1 MIGALV
7 LRGDNIGMSDIDPN
21 YKSNIVYQ
29 LEDKIPPRTAAF
41 VGIQHVMAM
50 FVGVITMP
58 LVVCGVL
65 KFSATDTA
73 YLVSMGLFIS
83 GISTIIQTRGIG
95 PIGSRLLAIQGTSFA
110 FLSPLILAGKTGG
123 MPLMIGMSLCG
134 APVEAILS
142 VFLPKLRKVFTPVV
156 TGLVVLLIGASLV
169 PVGMRTI
176 AQGLN
181 ASAPPWAGVAIAC
194 FVLLLVLLMNSFHRP
209 WSRMAAVPVSLGAG
223 WLICLVLGYTKHVA
237 VAETGSWIVMPIPF
251 KYGLAFNA
259 EYLLPFIFVYIITTL
274 ESIGDITAT
283 SQLSLQPISG
293 PLYWKRIRGGVLAD
307 SVNSFL
313 AATFNTFPNTTFA
326 QNNGVIQLTGVASRR
341 VGYWVGGILAFLGL
355 FPSVGRLIA
364 MIPGPVLGAVTLLL
378 FGMVAT
384 AGIRILQQI
393 ELNHRNLLIVATSLS
408 LGLGVEAVPQ
418 VIEPLPEILRLLLS
432 SAVTTGGVVALILNT
447 LMPQVP
453 AAPAPEQ
460 AAQLDVAAA
469 G

>member
-1 MIGALV
+1 
-7 LRGDNIGMSDIDPN
+7 MSEIDPGHEP
-21 YKSNIVYQ
+21 NIVYQ
-29 LEDKIPPRTAAF
+29 LEDKIPARTAAF

-58 LVVCGVL
+58 LVVCGAL
-65 KFSATDTA
+65 KFSLTDTA

-123 MPLMIGMSLCG
+123 MALMIGMSLCG
-134 APVEAILS
+134 APVEAVLS

-156 TGLVVLLIGASLV
+156 TGVVVLLIGASLV

-194 FVLLLVLLMNSFHRP
+194 FVLALVLSMNAFHRP
-209 WSRMAAVPVSLGAG
+209 WSRMAAVPVSLGVG
-223 WLICLVLGYTKHVA
+223 WLICLALGYTKHVP
-237 VAETGSWIVMPIPF
+237 VADPGSWIILPIPF
-251 KYGLAFNA
+251 KYGLAFKA
-259 EYLLPFIFVYIITTL
+259 EFLLPFIFVYIITTL

-293 PLYWKRIRGGVLAD
+293 PTYWKRIRGGVLAD
-307 SVNSFL
+307 SFNSFL
-313 AATFNTFPNTTFA
+313 AAIFNTFPNTTFA

-355 FPSVGRLIA
+355 FPFIGRLIA

-384 AGIRILQQI
+384 AGVRILQQI
-393 ELNHRNLLIVATSLS
+393 KLNHRNLLIVATSLS
-408 LGLGVEAVPQ
+408 LGLGVEAVPE
-418 VIEPLPEILRLLLS
+418 VIQPLPETLRLLFS
-432 SAVTTGGVVALILNT
+432 SAVTTGGVVALLLNT
-447 LMPQVP
+447 LMPEVP
-453 AAPAPEQ
+453 AAEASKR
-460 AAQLDVAAA
+460 AARLDTAAA

>member
-1 MIGALV
+1 
-7 LRGDNIGMSDIDPN
+7 
-21 YKSNIVYQ
+21 
-29 LEDKIPPRTAAF
+29 
-41 VGIQHVMAM
+41 
-50 FVGVITMP
+50 
-58 LVVCGVL
+58 
-65 KFSATDTA
+65 
-73 YLVSMGLFIS
+73 
-83 GISTIIQTRGIG
+83 
-95 PIGSRLLAIQGTSFA
+95 
-110 FLSPLILAGKTGG
+110 
-123 MPLMIGMSLCG
+123 
-134 APVEAILS
+134 
-142 VFLPKLRKVFTPVV
+142 
-156 TGLVVLLIGASLV
+156 
-169 PVGMRTI
+169 VGMRTI

-194 FVLLLVLLMNSFHRP
+194 FVLLLVLMMNSFRRP
-209 WSRMAAVPVSLGAG
+209 WSRMAAVPVSLGVG
-223 WLICLVLGYTKHVA
+223 WLICLALGYTKHVA

-251 KYGLAFNA
+251 KYGLAFRP
-259 EYLLPFIFVYIITTL
+259 EFLLPFIFVYVITTL

-307 SVNSFL
+307 SFNSFL
-313 AATFNTFPNTTFA
+313 AAIFNTFPNTTFA

-355 FPSVGRLIA
+355 FPSIGRLMA

-393 ELNHRNLLIVATSLS
+393 ELNHRNLLVVAASLS
-408 LGLGVEAVPQ
+408 LGLGVEAVPE
-418 VIEPLPEILRLLLS
+418 VIQPLPGILRLLFS

-453 AAPAPEQ
+453 AASASEQ

-469 G
+469 RLTD

>member
-1 MIGALV
+1 
-7 LRGDNIGMSDIDPN
+7 
-21 YKSNIVYQ
+21 
-29 LEDKIPPRTAAF
+29 
-41 VGIQHVMAM
+41 
-50 FVGVITMP
+50 
-58 LVVCGVL
+58 
-65 KFSATDTA
+65 
-73 YLVSMGLFIS
+73 MGLFIS
-83 GISTIIQTRGIG
+83 GIATIIQTRGIG

-110 FLSPLILAGKTGG
+110 FLSPLILAGKIGG

-134 APVEAILS
+134 APVEAVLS

-194 FVLLLVLLMNSFHRP
+194 FVLLLVLMMNSFRRP
-209 WSRMAAVPVSLGAG
+209 WSRMAAVPVSLGVG
-223 WLICLVLGYTKHVA
+223 WLICLALGYTKHVA

-251 KYGLAFNA
+251 KYGLAFRP
-259 EYLLPFIFVYIITTL
+259 EFLLPFIFVYVITTL

-307 SVNSFL
+307 SFNSFL
-313 AATFNTFPNTTFA
+313 AAIFNTFPNTTFA

-355 FPSVGRLIA
+355 FPSIGRLMA

-393 ELNHRNLLIVATSLS
+393 ELNHRNLLVVAASLS
-408 LGLGVEAVPQ
+408 LGLGVEAVPE
-418 VIEPLPEILRLLLS
+418 VIQPLPGILRLLFS

-453 AAPAPEQ
+453 AASASEQ

-469 G
+469 RLTD